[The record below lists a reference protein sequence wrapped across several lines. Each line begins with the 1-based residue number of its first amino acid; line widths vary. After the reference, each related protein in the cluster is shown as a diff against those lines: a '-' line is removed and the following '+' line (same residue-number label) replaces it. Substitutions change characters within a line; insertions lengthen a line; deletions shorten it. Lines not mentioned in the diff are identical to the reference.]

1 MNAELPGF
9 RRKLGSPFLVAFSGE
24 AKKGMNMFM
33 RLSGREYA
41 LAGAHR
47 YAGALKPLL
56 HPPTGNLKTIRRN

>member
-1 MNAELPGF
+1 
-9 RRKLGSPFLVAFSGE
+9 
-24 AKKGMNMFM
+24 MNMFM